1 MAKKKNLINM
11 EYEATKLQI
20 FNTSCCNNPFRFIHL
35 GFNASSRIKNNTTNG
50 ITGIIKYR

>member
-35 GFNASSRIKNNTTNG
+35 GFNASSRIKNNATNG